1 MNVTYIFLDVA
12 NIYIDVL
19 SIDMDISFP
28 NYDVKYVNTVVISKH
43 FVECNFCFPFSLQ
56 IKELL
61 EEVSRLQAMRDMRLR
76 QIQELQATLDEKC
89 QHIELLESRLEKQKN
104 EQIKTDNISVS
115 VKLESEPE
123 KEEHNTSCPSP
134 KHSNENSEN
143 FSLQQPY
150 QPQHFPPQQH
160 IFSGLHLPFQDR
172 SPFRFSENGSLK
184 LSTSLIPKAD
194 PMEAKLQEILR
205 YNMDKYI
212 NQELDTKLLS
222 LRVRELLSVHNI
234 GQRHFAKYVLG
245 LSQGTVSELLSK
257 PKCWEKLTEKGR
269 DSYRKMHAWA
279 GDENAIQLLKTF
291 LPKKGEFERKSEI

>member
-1 MNVTYIFLDVA
+1 M
-12 NIYIDVL
+12 
-19 SIDMDISFP
+19 
-28 NYDVKYVNTVVISKH
+28 
-43 FVECNFCFPFSLQ
+43 Q
-56 IKELL
+56 
-61 EEVSRLQAMRDMRLR
+61 DMRLR

-89 QHIELLESRLEKQKN
+89 QHIEALELRLEKQKA
-104 EQIKTDNISVS
+104 EPIKTDISVCPSVKEEPETGKEEPVPCASPATNIENTENISS
-115 VKLESEPE
+115 
-123 KEEHNTSCPSP
+123 
-134 KHSNENSEN
+134 
-143 FSLQQPY
+143 QQPY
-150 QPQHFPPQQH
+150 QPQRFPPAH
-160 IFSGLHLPFQDR
+160 VFSGLHLPFPDR
-172 SPFRFSENGSLK
+172 SPFRFNENGSIK
-184 LSTSLIPKAD
+184 LSSSSLIPKSD

-279 GDENAIQLLKTF
+279 ADEHAVQLLKTF
-291 LPKKGEFERKSEI
+291 LPKKGE